1 MKKIKFI
8 FLAALCTFCLSGCW
22 YEYFEEEI
30 RPIYKVDSL
39 RLDGN
44 RIIPYCTKD
53 WQFDAESRQ
62 FYIAADTSL
71 VIRGYRHKTDWW
83 ISYSAVD
90 WRITKIDV
98 IALEDYDENHPAGE
112 LLNDVLSITYTGMDR
127 KTITKPVS
135 EIDYG
140 DIMLGYYVP
149 GGTDYYC
156 LKLWPNEGAIK
167 PSNFEVRIED
177 AFGRVFVVRSEGE
190 DSKK

>member
-71 VIRGYRHKTDWW
+71 VIRGYRHKRL
-83 ISYSAVD
+83 VD
-90 WRITKIDV
+90 FLFGVIGELRNRYCAWRIMMKI
-98 IALEDYDENHPAGE
+98 ILQE
-112 LLNDVLSITYTGMDR
+112 S
-127 KTITKPVS
+127 
-135 EIDYG
+135 
-140 DIMLGYYVP
+140 
-149 GGTDYYC
+149 
-156 LKLWPNEGAIK
+156 
-167 PSNFEVRIED
+167 F
-177 AFGRVFVVRSEGE
+177 
-190 DSKK
+190 